1 MALEVD
7 EKGKSACP
15 DCGRPMHGSVCA
27 NCAFDFIFA
36 SNGASSTSASES
48 SEAPGLVPGPF
59 SELPAELSH
68 YVIDRDASGRAIEL
82 GRGGMGVTFRG
93 MDTHLQVPV
102 AIKVINARFL
112 SSNAARERFLRE
124 ARLAARVRHQN
135 IASSLHLGRSGDRW
149 YYVMELAPGETL
161 DALIRREGPLRPSDA
176 LEIGRQVALA
186 LGEAERMKLVHRDI
200 KPLNLMVDRSHGR
213 LAVKVIDFGLVKS
226 TDADPQDP
234 GLTEA
239 GWVGTVHFASPEQ
252 LREKP
257 VDIRSDFYSLG
268 ASLWFALRGQAPF
281 EGSRADIIAGHLK
294 GIDLSQAPHPALHWL
309 LAPRPED
316 RPANA
321 AILEEYLREQLSS
334 SESGARH
341 LSVAASQSPRF
352 RRWALVALL
361 TSVLAVAT
369 VWLQN
374 SQWQLPTLA
383 ALFPRWIRGNLPLQ
397 EGELD
402 LTPDELVERARALY
416 FDYSEGK
423 NDRAIALLV
432 RALQLNPNHLMARA
446 TLANAYCQRYLRFEY
461 GREWL
466 DNAAKEVDRLLET
479 HPDSAP
485 AYAAAGLVRYA
496 QGQLKD
502 ALRMQRKAVRLDSL
516 DPRNHRNLAI
526 TLRERGQLDLAL
538 ISATTACELDKG
550 TAINW
555 SIRGSILKGLQRDDE
570 AIEAYE
576 QSAHLN
582 LSVPEPVLGLA
593 HIRLLR
599 REWDLALQEV
609 ERANRAGHRDLPET
623 CSLQAQI
630 ALARGQLA
638 EAEVALRKAVKASP
652 SGNPY
657 HFGGIRYKSL
667 LGYVLLRRG
676 GAAEEANT
684 LLNDALKLD
693 QVEIDAQSENPV
705 FHYSLAATLAGL
717 GRFDA
722 AADRLQRARQLGW
735 RDERTTLLDPR
746 LQRVLSR

>member
-1 MALEVD
+1 M
-7 EKGKSACP
+7 
-15 DCGRPMHGSVCA
+15 
-27 NCAFDFIFA
+27 
-36 SNGASSTSASES
+36 
-48 SEAPGLVPGPF
+48 
-59 SELPAELSH
+59 
-68 YVIDRDASGRAIEL
+68 
-82 GRGGMGVTFRG
+82 
-93 MDTHLQVPV
+93 
-102 AIKVINARFL
+102 
-112 SSNAARERFLRE
+112 
-124 ARLAARVRHQN
+124 
-135 IASSLHLGRSGDRW
+135 
-149 YYVMELAPGETL
+149 
-161 DALIRREGPLRPSDA
+161 RREGPMRASDV

-200 KPLNLMVDRSHGR
+200 KPLNLMVDRSQGR

-226 TDADPQDP
+226 TDTDPLDP
-234 GLTEA
+234 GLTEN

-268 ASLWFALRGQAPF
+268 ASMWFALRGRAPF
-281 EGSRADIIAGHLK
+281 EGSRAEIIAGHLK
-294 GIDLSQAPHPALHWL
+294 GIDREQVPHPALLWL
-309 LAPRPED
+309 LALNPED

-321 AILEEYLREQLSS
+321 AVLEDFLREQLSL

-341 LSVAASQSPRF
+341 LSVAGDHSRGGF
-352 RRWALVALL
+352 RRWLIFALVAALGAAGL
-361 TSVLAVAT
+361 
-369 VWLQN
+369 VWVQN
-374 SQWQLPTLA
+374 SQLQIPTLA
-383 ALFPRWIRGNLPLQ
+383 ALFPRWIRGGLPLQ

-423 NDRAIALLV
+423 NDRAISLLL
-432 RALQLNPNHLMARA
+432 RALQLDPNHLMARA

-466 DNAAKEVDRLLET
+466 DNAAREVERLLET
-479 HPDSAP
+479 HPDSAA
-485 AYAAAGLVRYA
+485 AYAAAGLVRYS
-496 QGQLKD
+496 QGQLRE
-502 ALRMQRKAVRLDSL
+502 ALRMQRRAAKLDDL

-526 TLRERGQLDLAL
+526 TLRERGQLEEAL
-538 ISATTACELDKG
+538 SSAERACAIDKD

-555 SIRGSILKGLQRDDE
+555 SIRGSILKALQRDQE
-570 AIEAYE
+570 AIQAYE

-582 LSVPEPVLGLA
+582 MSVPEPVLGLA

-599 REWDLALQEV
+599 GELDLASQEV

-630 ALARGQLA
+630 ALARGKLSD
-638 EAEVALRKAVKASP
+638 AEVALRRAVKASP

-684 LLNDALKLD
+684 LLNEALKLD
-693 QVEIDAQSENPV
+693 LVEVNAGSENPV
-705 FHYSLAATLAGL
+705 FHYSLAATLAAQSQWE
-717 GRFDA
+717 A
-722 AADRLQRARQLGW
+722 ARARLATARQLGW
-735 RDERTTLLDPR
+735 RDERSLRLDPR
-746 LQRVLSR
+746 LQRLLSDR